1 MTASI
6 LPILLL
12 AVPLVAAAIAFA
24 AQLIPS
30 VSARRV
36 AESAHLGSIVAL
48 LVLALGSAAIVL
60 SGARLSAF
68 GLWLYI
74 DPLAAIFVALI
85 GIVGLLTGLY
95 SLGYMRH
102 ELEAGEIN
110 QATLCTYYGFFHLF
124 LATMLLT
131 VTANNIV
138 MMWVAIE
145 ATTLGSAF
153 LVGLYG
159 RRASLEAAWK
169 YVVICTV
176 GVAFALYGTVLVY
189 AEGAALL
196 ADPHE
201 AAFWTSLVPNASRLD
216 PGVMKLAFVFV
227 LIGFGTKAGIFPM
240 HAWLPDAHSEA
251 PSPVSGL
258 LSGVLVKCALFVII
272 RYTVIV
278 AGATGP
284 EFPQTLFLVMGT
296 LSVAAASFLVF
307 VQTDLKRMLAY
318 STAENVGLIVL
329 GLGIGGPLGVGAALL
344 HTINHSLTKALLFC
358 GSGNLLSLYGT
369 RDLRLIKGVAAAA
382 PLTGTMLIAGALA
395 LSGIPPFSIFVSEFM
410 LVTAGLDAGYG
421 WLMVVCLLLLTVT
434 LAAFLRFIGGSL
446 MGARPDTVRAGDV
459 GRIELGS
466 MAVLLVLIVVLG
478 VAVPQPV
485 ERLVRQ
491 ATEIVLQTGNVTAA
505 ARAPWQPLAPADAR

>member
-1 MTASI
+1 MTPSV

-12 AVPLVAAAIAFA
+12 AVPLVAAAAAFA
-24 AQLIPS
+24 AALVLGKQG
-30 VSARRV
+30 RRL
-36 AESAHLGSIVAL
+36 AEAAHLGSIVVLAA
-48 LVLALGSAAIVL
+48 LALGSAGLVL
-60 SGARLSAF
+60 AGARLSAV
-68 GLWLYI
+68 GQWLYI

-85 GIVGLLTGLY
+85 GVVGLLTGLY

-102 ELEAGEIN
+102 ELDAGAISET
-110 QATLCTYYGFFHLF
+110 TLCGYYGFFNLF
-124 LATMLLT
+124 LATMVLT

-176 GVAFALYGTVLVY
+176 GVAFALYGTVLIY
-189 AEGAALL
+189 AEGAAVLGDSH
-196 ADPHE
+196 A
-201 AAFWTSLVPNASRLD
+201 AAFWTSLVPSAAQLD

-227 LIGFGTKAGIFPM
+227 LIGFGTKAGLFPM

-272 RYTVIV
+272 RYSVIV
-278 AGATGP
+278 AGSTGP

-296 LSVAAASFLVF
+296 LSVAVASLLIY

-344 HTINHSLTKALLFC
+344 HVINHSLTKALLFC
-358 GSGNLLSLYGT
+358 GSGNLLAKYGT
-369 RDLRLIKGVAAAA
+369 RDLRLIKGVAAVA
-382 PLTGTMLIAGALA
+382 PFTGTMLIAGALA
-395 LSGIPPFSIFVSEFM
+395 LCGLPPFSIFVSEFM
-410 LVTAGLDAGYG
+410 LVTAGLGAGYG
-421 WLMVVCLLLLTVT
+421 WLMAACLLLLTVT
-434 LAAFLRFIGGSL
+434 LAAMLRFIGGSL
-446 MGARPDTVRAGDV
+446 LGARPEAVPVGDV
-459 GRIELGS
+459 GGLQLGA
-466 MAVLLVLIVVLG
+466 MAVLLALMVALG
-478 VAVPQPV
+478 VVVPQPV
-485 ERLVRQ
+485 EQLVRQ
-491 ATEIVLQTGNVTAA
+491 ATAIVLQTGDAGAA
-505 ARAPWQPLAPADAR
+505 VRAPWQAPTDAK

>member
-1 MTASI
+1 MTPSI
-6 LPILLL
+6 LPVLLL
-12 AVPLVAAAIAFA
+12 AVPLAAATTAFA
-24 AQLIPS
+24 APYLLR
-30 VSARRV
+30 ARPRRL
-36 AESAHLGSIVAL
+36 AESAHLVSIVAL
-48 LVLALGSAAIVL
+48 AVLTLASAGLVL
-60 SGARLSAF
+60 SGARLVAF
-68 GLWLYI
+68 GHWLYL

-85 GIVGLLTGLY
+85 GIVGLLTGVY
-95 SLGYMRH
+95 SLGYMRR
-102 ELEAGEIN
+102 ELDGGEITEP
-110 QATLCTYYGFFHLF
+110 TLCSYYGFFNLF

-138 MMWVAIE
+138 MMWVAVE

-169 YVVICTV
+169 YVIICTV

-227 LIGFGTKAGIFPM
+227 LIGFGTKAGLFPM

-251 PSPVSGL
+251 PSPVSAL

-272 RYTVIV
+272 RYAVIV

-284 EFPQTLFLVMGT
+284 EFPQLLFLAMGT
-296 LSVAAASFLVF
+296 LSVATASLLIF

-344 HTINHSLTKALLFC
+344 HAINHSLTKALLFC
-358 GSGNLLSLYGT
+358 GSGNVLAKYGT
-369 RDLRLIKGVAAAA
+369 RDLRVIKGVAAAA
-382 PLTGTMLIAGALA
+382 PFTGTMLIAGALA
-395 LSGIPPFSIFVSEFM
+395 LCGIPPFSIFVSEFM
-410 LVTAGLDAGYG
+410 LVTAGLDAGHG
-421 WLMVVCLLLLTVT
+421 GLMVVCLLLLTVT
-434 LAAFLRFIGGSL
+434 LAAMLRFIAGSL
-446 MGARPDTVRAGDV
+446 LGPRPEAMRRGDV
-459 GRIELGS
+459 GRFELGA
-466 MAVLLVLIVVLG
+466 MAALLVLIVVMG
-478 VAVPQPV
+478 VAVPHPV
-485 ERLVRQ
+485 EQLIRQ
-491 ATEIVLQTGNVTAA
+491 ATDVVLQAADVAA
-505 ARAPWQPLAPADAR
+505 ARR